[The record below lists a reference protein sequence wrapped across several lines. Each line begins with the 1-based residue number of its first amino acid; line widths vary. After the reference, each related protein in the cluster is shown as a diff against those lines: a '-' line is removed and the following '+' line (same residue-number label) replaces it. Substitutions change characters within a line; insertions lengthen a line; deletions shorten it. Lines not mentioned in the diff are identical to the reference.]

1 MWWPSKKKKIL
12 LTETDRS
19 EAVIHKKP
27 WGAWVAQSVKHPTLA
42 QVVISQLVTSSP
54 VSGFVLTVQS
64 LEPASN
70 SVSPFLSAPP
80 LPCVSKINKC

>member
-42 QVVISQLVTSSP
+42 QVVISWLVSLSPTSGS
-54 VSGFVLTVQS
+54 VLTALS
-64 LEPASN
+64 LEPEIGRASCRER
-70 SVSPFLSAPP
+70 VCLY
-80 LPCVSKINKC
+80 V